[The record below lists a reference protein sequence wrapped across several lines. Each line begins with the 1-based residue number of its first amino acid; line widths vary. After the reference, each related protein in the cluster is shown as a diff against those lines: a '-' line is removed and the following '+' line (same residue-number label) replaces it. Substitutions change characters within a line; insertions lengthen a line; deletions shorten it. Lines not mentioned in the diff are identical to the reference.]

1 MEEEKIYIIE
11 DFGGEYSDSW
21 QHIFGIFSNK
31 EKAIDVAET
40 HWKYK
45 GDIDNNIKIPYKVYV
60 DYLDVF
66 YDENVDEYNF
76 KDLLD
81 YSKKDWEETHEIIST
96 SDGTYLYTQV
106 SEFNL
111 NQIFPE
117 TNKKT
122 IWIKYNKHL
131 VHNYDPDAD

>member
-1 MEEEKIYIIE
+1 MEEEKVYIIE

-21 QHIFGIFSNK
+21 QHIVGIFTNK
-31 EKAIDVAET
+31 DKAIEIAEK

-45 GDIDNNIKIPYKVYV
+45 GDMDNNIKVPFKVYV

-66 YDENVDEYNF
+66 YNENFGEYYF
-76 KDLLD
+76 KDLFG

-96 SDGTYLYTQV
+96 SDATYLYTQV

-122 IWIKYNKHL
+122 IWIKYNNHL
-131 VHNYDPDAD
+131 DYDPDAD